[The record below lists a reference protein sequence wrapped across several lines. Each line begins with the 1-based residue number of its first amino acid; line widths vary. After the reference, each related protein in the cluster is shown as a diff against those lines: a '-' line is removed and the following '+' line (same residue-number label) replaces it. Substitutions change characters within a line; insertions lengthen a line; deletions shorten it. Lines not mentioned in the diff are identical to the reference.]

1 MNAELRVVAFDL
13 DDTLTASKSKID
25 QQMADLLGELLARL
39 EVCIISG
46 GRFEQIQA
54 QVLQYLHA
62 PPGRLAHLHIMPT
75 CGTRYYI
82 WRNGAWHRRYAEDLT
97 EDEKSRIVSVLAEG
111 AKHLGFWEQ
120 NPWGEI
126 IEDRDSQITYS
137 ALGQKAPADAKHE
150 WDPDGSKK
158 RKLRDYAAERLPDLE
173 VQVGGT
179 TSVDVTR
186 KGIDKAYGIK
196 RLIEQLNIS
205 PDQLLFIGD
214 RLRQGGNDYP
224 VRALG
229 VRWLE
234 VTQWQDTARY
244 VQDLVTKAHL
254 DFDARGGGLRG
265 PVRATARQTVP
276 RRDSGASPPTW
287 DQGFLLARTR
297 PASRTM
303 EP

>member
-1 MNAELRVVAFDL
+1 MSATLRVVAFDL

-25 QQMADLLGELLARL
+25 QHMADLLVELLARL
-39 EVCIISG
+39 DVCIITG
-46 GRFEQIQA
+46 GRFEQIDA

-62 PPGRLAHLHIMPT
+62 PSGRLAHLHIMPT
-75 CGTRYYI
+75 GGTRYYI
-82 WRNGAWHRRYAEDLT
+82 WRNGAWHRCYAEYLT
-97 EDEKSRIVSVLAEG
+97 ADEKRHIVSVLAEG

-126 IEDRDSQITYS
+126 IEDRGSQITYS

-158 RKLRDYAAERLPDLE
+158 RKLRDYAAERLPDLK
-173 VQVGGT
+173 VHVGGT

-196 RLIEQLNIS
+196 RLIEQLSIS

-214 RLRQGGNDYP
+214 RLSEGGNDYP

-229 VRWLE
+229 VRWVE

-244 VQDLVTKAHL
+244 VQDL
-254 DFDARGGGLRG
+254 LR
-265 PVRATARQTVP
+265 RI
-276 RRDSGASPPTW
+276 
-287 DQGFLLARTR
+287 
-297 PASRTM
+297 
-303 EP
+303 

>member
-1 MNAELRVVAFDL
+1 MNATLRVVAFDL
-13 DDTLTASKSKID
+13 DDTLTVSKSKID
-25 QQMADLLGELLARL
+25 HHMADLLGDLLGRL
-39 EVCIISG
+39 DVCIITG
-46 GRFEQIQA
+46 GTFEQIQA

-62 PPGRLAHLHIMPT
+62 PPGRLPYLHIMPT
-75 CGTRYYI
+75 CGTRYFL
-82 WRNGAWHRRYAEDLT
+82 WRNGAWHRCYAEDLT
-97 EDEKSRIVSVLAEG
+97 EDEKRCITGVLAEG
-111 AKHLGFWEQ
+111 AKHLGFWERS
-120 NPWGEI
+120 PWGEI
-126 IEDRDSQITYS
+126 IEDRGSQITYS
-137 ALGQKAPADAKHE
+137 ALGQKAPAETKHE

-173 VQVGGT
+173 VHVGGT

-214 RLRQGGNDYP
+214 RLREGGNDYP

-244 VQDLVTKAHL
+244 VQDL
-254 DFDARGGGLRG
+254 LR
-265 PVRATARQTVP
+265 QI
-276 RRDSGASPPTW
+276 
-287 DQGFLLARTR
+287 
-297 PASRTM
+297 
-303 EP
+303 